1 MAHLNLPAQ
10 RNDLVAQ
17 ATFLTEDTIF
27 VRGREHTKD
36 GRLLGI
42 KGCFNRPMGIWQL
55 TLPTKIQCTTHSSL
69 PQPLLVLPSCL
80 ISHFR
85 L

>member
-42 KGCFNRPMGIWQL
+42 KGCFNRPMSIWQL
-55 TLPTKIQCTTHSSL
+55 TLPTKIQCTTSQLTPPTALAAPIVSYI
-69 PQPLLVLPSCL
+69 PLSP
-80 ISHFR
+80 
-85 L
+85 